1 MSHLTRGPG
10 GTPGIG
16 SKAHASR
23 EPTPVGCAHQY
34 RSGGDSMTY
43 LTRGP
48 GGTPGI
54 GSKGHASR
62 EPTPFSALIVDP
74 TGGDRMSQ
82 LASLTTEFHQS
93 PTFSQAAP

>member
-1 MSHLTRGPG
+1 MTYLTRGPGGTPGIGSKGHASREPTPFSALIVDPTGGDSMTHLTRGPG

-34 RSGGDSMTY
+34 RSGGDSM
-43 LTRGP
+43 
-48 GGTPGI
+48 
-54 GSKGHASR
+54 
-62 EPTPFSALIVDP
+62 
-74 TGGDRMSQ
+74 SQ